1 MAMEFMYAV
10 GLIALGLP
18 VIVLIPIL
26 LFVAK
31 IFSGKSITDPS
42 QPPVKGTVF
51 HQLFYFK
58 TLYEHQTEVARTCP
72 TYRLLAP
79 EESEIYTTDVR
90 NIEHVLKTRFEKY
103 SKGKQNGEV
112 LTDLFGKGIFLVDGE
127 KWRHQRKLASF
138 EFSTRVLRDSSCQV
152 FRKCS
157 GKLVRAVST
166 AAKSHQAFDI
176 QDLLMRCTLDSIF
189 KVGFG
194 VDLNCLEESNK
205 QSTAFS
211 IAFDELNALV
221 YWRYVD
227 PFWKIKRSLNIGSES
242 LIKKDIRVIDDF
254 VYGVIR
260 AKREQLKSEQHSSE
274 KEDILSRFLL
284 ESKKDPEMTDHY
296 LKDIILN
303 FMIAGKDTSAVTL
316 SWFFYM
322 LCKYPLVQEKVLQEI
337 RDVVG
342 VNNYEKHDVESFIAR
357 IDESVLDKMQYL
369 HATLSETLRLYPAVP
384 VDGRVADEDDTL
396 PDGHKLSKGD
406 GVFYISY
413 AMGRMTYIWGED
425 AEDFKP
431 ERWMENGVFQHQSP
445 FKFIA
450 FHGGPRICLGK
461 DFAYRQMK
469 IISIALLWFFR
480 FKLADDNKTVTYKT
494 MLTLHI
500 DGGLHVHAIPRI
512 TPDM

>member
-10 GLIALGLP
+10 GLIVLGLP
-18 VIVLIPIL
+18 VIVSIPIL

-51 HQLFYFK
+51 HQLLYFK

-274 KEDILSRFLL
+274 KEDILSRFLV

-384 VDGRVADEDDTL
+384 VV
-396 PDGHKLSKGD
+396 
-406 GVFYISY
+406 I
-413 AMGRMTYIWGED
+413 
-425 AEDFKP
+425 
-431 ERWMENGVFQHQSP
+431 
-445 FKFIA
+445 
-450 FHGGPRICLGK
+450 K
-461 DFAYRQMK
+461 D
-469 IISIALLWFFR
+469 
-480 FKLADDNKTVTYKT
+480 
-494 MLTLHI
+494 
-500 DGGLHVHAIPRI
+500 
-512 TPDM
+512 